1 MSDKQMMTFEDM
13 SIKKDRTYMVEVI
26 VDGEEGLVELRKIT
40 YAEFLRYERETPKVL
55 PQGEML
61 PNGTVWRD
69 YEDEEYKEQARA
81 RILLIGMKRMVA
93 SLCIDVPGETID
105 DKVHAI
111 QSEWSSRLI
120 TQITQAISRLY
131 ARDGAA
137 LMPADTFQQNGNAG
151 TGDDGDAADD
161 A

>member
-1 MSDKQMMTFEDM
+1 MPDKPMLTFEDM
-13 SIKKDRTYMVEVI
+13 RIKKDRTHMVEVI
-26 VDGEEGLVELRKIT
+26 VDGREGLVELRKIS
-40 YAEFLRYERETPKVL
+40 YAEFTRYERETPKVL

-69 YEDEEYKEQARA
+69 YKDPEYTEMANA
-81 RILLIGMKRMVA
+81 RILLIGMKRLIA
-93 SLCIDVPGETID
+93 CLCIDVPGETID

-111 QSEWSSRLI
+111 QNEWSPRLI
-120 TQITQAISRLY
+120 DQITQAITRLY

-151 TGDDGDAADD
+151 TGDDGAAADD